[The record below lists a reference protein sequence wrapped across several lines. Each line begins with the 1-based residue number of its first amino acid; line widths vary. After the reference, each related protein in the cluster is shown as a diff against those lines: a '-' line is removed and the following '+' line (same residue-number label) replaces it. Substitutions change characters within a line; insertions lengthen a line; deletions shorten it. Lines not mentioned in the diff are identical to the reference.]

1 MYILIDGEN
10 IDATLGVN
18 ILKRTPRAEER
29 PRWDR
34 VLEFDPF
41 THKKSVEANETSAPA
56 ETTHNSNGLFFLN
69 SSQRTAAPFV
79 QALLAIGWQPIQLMS
94 DDYER
99 KVVDEG
105 IQRTLEAILDV
116 RPEADVVLGTHD
128 VDYLPQIEAL
138 LEAGHRVAILCF
150 REFLALP
157 LAELEDRGLIMHDLE
172 LDVQAFNLPLNRT
185 HPVNIDDF
193 DPYPY
198 L

>member
-18 ILKRTPRAEER
+18 ILKRPPRGEER

-34 VLEFDPF
+34 VLEFRPF
-41 THKKSVEANETSAPA
+41 PSRTGNNHATGDGEDHPA
-56 ETTHNSNGLFFLN
+56 KGLFFLN
-69 SSQRTAAPFV
+69 VSQRSANAFI
-79 QALLAIGWQPIQLMS
+79 QALLAIGWQPIQLTS
-94 DDYER
+94 PDAER

-105 IQRTLEAILDV
+105 IQRTLEAILKE
-116 RPEADVVLGTHD
+116 RPGADVVLGTHD

-138 LEAGHRVAILCF
+138 LDAGHRVSIMCF

-157 LAELEDRGLIMHDLE
+157 LAELEDKGLVIHDLE

-185 HPVNIDDF
+185 HPVDIDEF

>member
-18 ILKRTPRAEER
+18 ILKRPPRGEER

-34 VLEFDPF
+34 VLEFHPFQAQSESEDP
-41 THKKSVEANETSAPA
+41 ETQSDTASAR
-56 ETTHNSNGLFFLN
+56 GLFFLN
-69 SSQRTAAPFV
+69 VSQRTAAPFI
-79 QALLAIGWQPIQLMS
+79 QALLAIGWQPIQLTS
-94 DDYER
+94 TDPER
-99 KVVDEG
+99 KIVDEG
-105 IQRTLEAILDV
+105 IQRTLDAILKEK
-116 RPEADVVLGTHD
+116 PGADVVVGTHD
-128 VDYLPQIEAL
+128 VDYLPQLEAL
-138 LEAGHRVAILCF
+138 LDAGHRVSILCF

-157 LAELEDRGLIMHDLE
+157 IAELEDKGLIIHDLE

-185 HPVNIDDF
+185 HPVDIDEF

>member
-18 ILKRTPRAEER
+18 ILKHSPRAEER

-41 THKKSVEANETSAPA
+41 DGPAAPTS
-56 ETTHNSNGLFFLN
+56 ENHREKNTEGFFFLN
-69 SSQRTAAPFV
+69 VSQRTAAPFI
-79 QALLAIGWQPIQLMS
+79 QALLAIGWQPIQLTS
-94 DDYER
+94 QDPER

-105 IQRTLEAILDV
+105 IQRTLEAILKE
-116 RPEADVVLGTHD
+116 RPEADVVVGTHD
-128 VDYLPQIEAL
+128 VDYLPQLEAL
-138 LEAGHRVAILCF
+138 LDAGHRVAIICF
-150 REFLALP
+150 REFLAVP
-157 LAELEDRGLIMHDLE
+157 LAELEDRGLVIHDLE
-172 LDVQAFNLPLNRT
+172 LDVQAFNIPLNRT
-185 HPVNIDDF
+185 HPVDIDEF

>member
-18 ILKRTPRAEER
+18 ILKRSPRGEER

-34 VLEFDPF
+34 VLEFRAFDSPEKDIDG
-41 THKKSVEANETSAPA
+41 TVMEQPA
-56 ETTHNSNGLFFLN
+56 KGMFFLN
-69 SSQRTAAPFV
+69 VSQRTAAPFI
-79 QALLAIGWQPIQLMS
+79 QALLAIGWQPIQLTS
-94 DDYER
+94 ADPER

-105 IQRTLEAILDV
+105 IQRTLDAILLE
-116 RPEADVVLGTHD
+116 RPGADVVIGTHD

-138 LEAGHRVAILCF
+138 LDAGHRVSIICF

-157 LAELEDRGLIMHDLE
+157 LAELEDRGLVIHDLE
-172 LDVQAFNLPLNRT
+172 LDVQAFNIPLHRT
-185 HPVNIDDF
+185 HPVDIDDF